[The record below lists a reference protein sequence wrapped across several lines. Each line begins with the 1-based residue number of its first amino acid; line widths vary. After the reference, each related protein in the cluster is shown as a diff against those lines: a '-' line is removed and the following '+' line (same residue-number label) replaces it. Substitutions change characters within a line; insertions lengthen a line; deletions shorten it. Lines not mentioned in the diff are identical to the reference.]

1 MSIQSFFPFE
11 SIRPKQAK
19 VLEEIDQALKS
30 RYKFIF
36 LEAPT
41 GFGKSAV
48 AVTLARF
55 LGSSH
60 ICTSTKDLQT
70 QYNRD
75 FPYLSEVKGRNNFPC
90 IIKEDMGISENCE
103 YGPCLK
109 DDNFDCIYKTRM
121 SDYDVKAEGT
131 IYENIEI
138 NKYALKKYHDKAKE
152 HSQLIRIEWK
162 PCLYYHQK
170 WVSIKSSHTIYNYKY
185 FLSDLF
191 YSSGV
196 NKRKLLILDEA
207 HTLESELS
215 SFKNII
221 FSKESLARFFPR
233 IKFPDNK
240 QTDIE
245 TWIAF
250 CTTLRD
256 QFSRYIERA
265 ANILGDGG
273 SSGSRLVSSNSG
285 GSNSYGGKSI
295 NNNSK
300 SSRYGSNNLKEQ
312 EEEEGDIYVSEKNL
326 IDALNYEKTLTSFL
340 EDLKLHKDN
349 WLVTNITRNEIDN
362 TISRIKLEPLVVS
375 NYFEDIFDKGETS
388 LLMSATI
395 LSKENLC
402 KAVGLKDDDVKFIR
416 VESSDFPIRN
426 RPIYLMNVAWLNAKT
441 MNEALPNIVKVL
453 DNLLTV
459 HKNDKGIIHTT
470 SYSQVQFIKNNL
482 SKGNLSR
489 LIETNPKF
497 DRSEMILKHT
507 QSPKPTVLISP
518 SMFLGVDLKDDL
530 SRFQIIVKVPYPDLT
545 DKKISVLKQRNPK
558 WYEWNTILR
567 LIQAYGRSVRN
578 SEDYANTYI
587 LDSSVSYLLKN
598 GRDMVPKWFSE
609 AIITR

>member
-1 MSIQSFFPFE
+1 MRSFFPLE
-11 SIRPKQAK
+11 TIRPKQAK
-19 VLEEIDQALKS
+19 VLEELDQALKS
-30 RYKFIF
+30 NYKFIF

-55 LGSSH
+55 LGRSH

-75 FPYLSEVKGRNNFPC
+75 FPFLSEVKGRNNFPC

-109 DDNFDCIYKTRM
+109 DDDFDCIYKTRM

-131 IYENIEI
+131 IYEDIDI
-138 NKYALKKYHDKAKE
+138 NKFALKKYHDKAKE

-162 PCLYYHQK
+162 PCFYYHQK
-170 WVSIKSSHTIYNYKY
+170 WISIKSSHTIYNYKY

-191 YSSGV
+191 YSAGA

-221 FSKESLARFFPR
+221 FNKESLARFFPK
-233 IKFPDNK
+233 IKLPDNK
-240 QTDIE
+240 QTDVE
-245 TWIAF
+245 TWINF
-250 CTTLRD
+250 CTTLKE
-256 QFSRYIERA
+256 QFTGYVEKA
-265 ANILGDGG
+265 ANILGAGG
-273 SSGSRLVSSNSG
+273 SGSSSSSSSNRN
-285 GSNSYGGKSI
+285 GSNSMD
-295 NNNSK
+295 
-300 SSRYGSNNLKEQ
+300 Q
-312 EEEEGDIYVSEKNL
+312 DIYVSEKNL
-326 IDALNYEKTLTSFL
+326 IDALNYEKNLSSSL
-340 EDLKLHKDN
+340 EDLRLHKDN
-349 WLVTNITRNEIDN
+349 WLVTNITKNEIDN
-362 TISRIKLEPLVVS
+362 TLSRIKLEPLVVS
-375 NYFEDIFDKGETS
+375 SYFEDIFDKGETS

-402 KAVGLKDDDVKFIR
+402 KAVGLKNDDVKFIR
-416 VESSDFPIRN
+416 IENSDFPIKN
-426 RPIYLMNVAWLNAKT
+426 RPIYLMNVAWLNART
-441 MNEALPNIVKVL
+441 MSESLPNIVKVL
-453 DNLLTV
+453 DNLLSV

-482 SKGNLSR
+482 SKTNLSR

-497 DRSEMILKHT
+497 DRNEMILKHA
-507 QSPKPTVLISP
+507 QSTKPTVLISP

-545 DKKISVLKQRNPK
+545 DKKVSVLKQRNPK

-587 LDSSVSYLLKN
+587 LDSSVSFLLKN

>member
-1 MSIQSFFPFE
+1 MSMRSFFPLDH
-11 SIRPKQAK
+11 IRPNQDK
-19 VLEEIDQALKS
+19 VLDELDQALKS
-30 RYKFIF
+30 DYKFIF

-48 AVTLARF
+48 AVTLSRF

-90 IIKEDMGISENCE
+90 IVKEDMGIRESCE

-109 DDNFDCIYKTRM
+109 DDDFDCIYKTRM
-121 SDYDVKAEGT
+121 SDYDVKSEST
-131 IYENIEI
+131 IYENVDI
-138 NKYALKKYHDKAKE
+138 NNYALKKYYDKAKE
-152 HSQLIRIEWK
+152 HSQLVKIEWK
-162 PCLYYHQK
+162 PCEYYHQK
-170 WVSIKSSHTIYNYKY
+170 WISIKSSHTIYNYKY

-207 HTLESELS
+207 HTLESEVS

-221 FSKESLARFFPR
+221 FSKESLVRFFPK
-233 IKFPDNK
+233 INLPENK
-240 QTDIE
+240 QTDVE
-245 TWIAF
+245 TWIDF
-250 CTTLRD
+250 CTGLKD
-256 QFSRYIERA
+256 QFTSYVEKS
-265 ANILGDGG
+265 ANILG
-273 SSGSRLVSSNSG
+273 SG
-285 GSNSYGGKSI
+285 GN
-295 NNNSK
+295 NNNS
-300 SSRYGSNNLKEQ
+300 SQ
-312 EEEEGDIYVSEKNL
+312 DIHVSEKNL
-326 IDALNYEKTLTSFL
+326 IDAINYEKNLLTFL
-340 EDLKLHKDN
+340 EDLRINKEN
-349 WLVTNITRNEIDN
+349 WLVTNITKNEIDN
-362 TISRIKLEPLVVS
+362 KLSRIKLEPLVVS
-375 NYFEDIFDKGETS
+375 SYFTDIFDKGSVS

-402 KAVGLKDDDVKFIR
+402 KAVGLKNEDVKFIR
-416 VESSDFPIRN
+416 VENSDFPIKN
-426 RPIYLMNVAWLNAKT
+426 RPIYLMNVAWLNART
-441 MNEALPNIVKVL
+441 MSESLPSIVKVL
-453 DNLLTV
+453 DNLLSV
-459 HKNDKGIIHTT
+459 HKKDKGIIHTT

-482 SKGNLSR
+482 SKENLSR

-497 DRSEMILKHT
+497 DRNEMILKHT
-507 QSPKPTVLISP
+507 QSTKPTVLISP

-530 SRFQIIVKVPYPDLT
+530 SRFQVIVKVPYPDLT

-578 SEDYANTYI
+578 ADDYANTYI
-587 LDSSVSYLLKN
+587 LDSSVSFLLKN
-598 GRDMVPKWFSE
+598 GKEMIPKWFSE

>member
-1 MSIQSFFPFE
+1 MRSFFPLE
-11 SIRPKQAK
+11 TIRPKQAK
-19 VLEEIDQALKS
+19 VLEELDQALKS
-30 RYKFIF
+30 NYKFIF

-109 DDNFDCIYKTRM
+109 DDDFDCIYKTRM
-121 SDYDVKAEGT
+121 SDYDVNAEGT
-131 IYENIEI
+131 IYEDIDI
-138 NKYALKKYHDKAKE
+138 NKFALKKYHDKAKE

-162 PCLYYHQK
+162 PCFYYHQK
-170 WVSIKSSHTIYNYKY
+170 WISIKSSHTIYNYKY

-191 YSSGV
+191 YSAGA

-221 FSKESLARFFPR
+221 FNKESLARFFPK
-233 IKFPDNK
+233 IKLPDNK
-240 QTDIE
+240 QTDVE
-245 TWIAF
+245 TWINF
-250 CTTLRD
+250 CTTLKE
-256 QFSRYIERA
+256 QFTGYVEKA
-265 ANILGDGG
+265 ANILGAGG
-273 SSGSRLVSSNSG
+273 SGSSSSSSSNRN
-285 GSNSYGGKSI
+285 GSNSMD
-295 NNNSK
+295 
-300 SSRYGSNNLKEQ
+300 Q
-312 EEEEGDIYVSEKNL
+312 DIYVSEKNL
-326 IDALNYEKTLTSFL
+326 IDALNYEKNLSSSL
-340 EDLKLHKDN
+340 EDLRLHKDN
-349 WLVTNITRNEIDN
+349 WLVTNITKNEIDN
-362 TISRIKLEPLVVS
+362 TLSRIKLEPLVVS
-375 NYFEDIFDKGETS
+375 SYFKDIFDKGETS

-402 KAVGLKDDDVKFIR
+402 KAVGLKNDDVKFIR
-416 VESSDFPIRN
+416 IENSDFPIKN
-426 RPIYLMNVAWLNAKT
+426 RPIYLMNVAWLNART
-441 MNEALPNIVKVL
+441 MSESLPNIVKVL
-453 DNLLTV
+453 DNLLSV

-482 SKGNLSR
+482 SKTNLSR

-497 DRSEMILKHT
+497 DRNEMILKHA
-507 QSPKPTVLISP
+507 QSTKPTVLISP

-545 DKKISVLKQRNPK
+545 DKKVSVLKQRNPK

-587 LDSSVSYLLKN
+587 LDSSVSFLLKN

>member
-1 MSIQSFFPFE
+1 MSMRSFFPLDYV
-11 SIRPKQAK
+11 RPTQDK
-19 VLEEIDQALKS
+19 VLDELDQALKS
-30 RYKFIF
+30 DYKFIF

-90 IIKEDMGISENCE
+90 IIKEDMGIRESCE

-109 DDNFDCIYKTRM
+109 DDDFDCLYKTRM
-121 SDYDVKAEGT
+121 SDYDVKSEGT
-131 IYENIEI
+131 IYENIDI
-138 NKYALKKYHDKAKE
+138 NKYALKKYYDKAKE
-152 HSQLIRIEWK
+152 HSQLVKIEWQ
-162 PCLYYHQK
+162 PCHYYHQK
-170 WVSIKSSHTIYNYKY
+170 WISIKSSHTIYNYKY

-207 HTLESELS
+207 HTLESEVS

-221 FSKESLARFFPR
+221 FSKESLVRFFPK
-233 IKFPDNK
+233 INLPDNK
-240 QTDIE
+240 QTDVE
-245 TWIAF
+245 TWIDF
-250 CTTLRD
+250 CTGLKE
-256 QFSRYIERA
+256 QFTRYVEKS
-265 ANILGDGG
+265 ANILG
-273 SSGSRLVSSNSG
+273 SGDNS
-285 GSNSYGGKSI
+285 
-295 NNNSK
+295 
-300 SSRYGSNNLKEQ
+300 Q
-312 EEEEGDIYVSEKNL
+312 DMHVSEKNL
-326 IDALNYEKTLTSFL
+326 IDAINYEKNLFTFL
-340 EDLKLHKDN
+340 EDLRINKEN
-349 WLVTNITRNEIDN
+349 WLVTNITKNEIDN
-362 TISRIKLEPLVVS
+362 KLSRIKLEPLVVS
-375 NYFEDIFDKGETS
+375 SYFTDIFDKGSIS

-402 KAVGLKDDDVKFIR
+402 KAVGLKNEDVKFIR
-416 VESSDFPIRN
+416 VDNSDFPIKN
-426 RPIYLMNVAWLNAKT
+426 RPIYLMNVAWLNART
-441 MNEALPNIVKVL
+441 MSESLPNIVKVL
-453 DNLLTV
+453 DNLLSV

-482 SKGNLSR
+482 SKENLSR

-497 DRSEMILKHT
+497 DRNEMILKHA
-507 QSPKPTVLISP
+507 QSTKPTVLISP

-530 SRFQIIVKVPYPDLT
+530 SRFQVIVKVPYPDLT
-545 DKKISVLKQRNPK
+545 DKKVSVLKQRNPK

-578 SEDYANTYI
+578 ADDYANTYI
-587 LDSSVSYLLKN
+587 LDSSVSFLLKN
-598 GRDMVPKWFSE
+598 GKEMIPKWFSE

>member
-1 MSIQSFFPFE
+1 MSMRSFFPLDYV
-11 SIRPKQAK
+11 RPNQDN
-19 VLEEIDQALKS
+19 VLDELDQALKS
-30 RYKFIF
+30 DYKFIF

-90 IIKEDMGISENCE
+90 IVKEDMGIRESCE

-109 DDNFDCIYKTRM
+109 DDDFDCLYKTRM
-121 SDYDVKAEGT
+121 SDYDVKSEGT
-131 IYENIEI
+131 IYENVDI
-138 NKYALKKYHDKAKE
+138 NKYALKKYYDKAKE
-152 HSQLIRIEWK
+152 HSQLVKIEWQ
-162 PCLYYHQK
+162 PCHYYHQK
-170 WVSIKSSHTIYNYKY
+170 WISIKSSHTIYNYKY

-207 HTLESELS
+207 HTLESEVS

-221 FSKESLARFFPR
+221 FSKESLIRFFPK
-233 IKFPDNK
+233 INLPDNK
-240 QTDIE
+240 QTDVE
-245 TWIAF
+245 TWIDF
-250 CTTLRD
+250 CAGLKE
-256 QFSRYIERA
+256 QFTSYVEKS
-265 ANILGDGG
+265 ANILG
-273 SSGSRLVSSNSG
+273 SG
-285 GSNSYGGKSI
+285 GNS
-295 NNNSK
+295 
-300 SSRYGSNNLKEQ
+300 E
-312 EEEEGDIYVSEKNL
+312 DIHVSEKNL
-326 IDALNYEKTLTSFL
+326 IDAINYEKNLFTFL
-340 EDLKLHKDN
+340 EDLRINKEN
-349 WLVTNITRNEIDN
+349 WLVTNITKNEIDN
-362 TISRIKLEPLVVS
+362 KPSRIKLEPLVVS
-375 NYFEDIFDKGETS
+375 SYFTDIFDKGSIS

-402 KAVGLKDDDVKFIR
+402 KAVGLKNEDVKFIR
-416 VESSDFPIRN
+416 VENSDFPIKN
-426 RPIYLMNVAWLNAKT
+426 RPIYLMNVAWLNART
-441 MNEALPNIVKVL
+441 MSESLPNIVKVL
-453 DNLLTV
+453 DNLLSV

-482 SKGNLSR
+482 SKENLSR

-497 DRSEMILKHT
+497 DRNEMILKHT
-507 QSPKPTVLISP
+507 QSTKPTVLISP

-530 SRFQIIVKVPYPDLT
+530 SRFQVIVKVPYPDLT
-545 DKKISVLKQRNPK
+545 DKKVSVLKQRNPK

-578 SEDYANTYI
+578 ADDYANTYI
-587 LDSSVSYLLKN
+587 LDSSVSFLLKN
-598 GRDMVPKWFSE
+598 GKEMIPKWFSE

>member
-1 MSIQSFFPFE
+1 MSMRSFFPLDHV
-11 SIRPKQAK
+11 RPNQDK
-19 VLEEIDQALKS
+19 VLDELDQALKS
-30 RYKFIF
+30 DYKFIF

-75 FPYLSEVKGRNNFPC
+75 FSYLSEVKGRNNFPC
-90 IIKEDMGISENCE
+90 IVKEDMGIRESCE

-109 DDNFDCIYKTRM
+109 EDDFDCLYKTRM
-121 SDYDVKAEGT
+121 SDYDVKSEGT
-131 IYENIEI
+131 IYENVDI

-152 HSQLIRIEWK
+152 HSQLVKIEWQ
-162 PCLYYHQK
+162 PCHYYHQK
-170 WVSIKSSHTIYNYKY
+170 WISIKSSHTIYNYKY

-207 HTLESELS
+207 HTLESEVS

-221 FSKESLARFFPR
+221 FSKESLIRFFPK
-233 IKFPDNK
+233 INLPDNK
-240 QTDIE
+240 QTDVE
-245 TWIAF
+245 TWIDF
-250 CTTLRD
+250 CTGLKE
-256 QFSRYIERA
+256 QFTSYVEKS
-265 ANILGDGG
+265 ANILG
-273 SSGSRLVSSNSG
+273 SG
-285 GSNSYGGKSI
+285 GNS
-295 NNNSK
+295 
-300 SSRYGSNNLKEQ
+300 Q
-312 EEEEGDIYVSEKNL
+312 DIHVSEKNL
-326 IDALNYEKTLTSFL
+326 IDAINYEKNLFTFL
-340 EDLKLHKDN
+340 EDLRINKEN
-349 WLVTNITRNEIDN
+349 WLVTNITKNEIDN
-362 TISRIKLEPLVVS
+362 KLSRIKLEPLVVS
-375 NYFEDIFDKGETS
+375 SYFTDIFDKGSIS

-402 KAVGLKDDDVKFIR
+402 KAVGLKNEDVKFIR
-416 VESSDFPIRN
+416 VENSDFPIKN
-426 RPIYLMNVAWLNAKT
+426 RPIYLMNVAWLNART
-441 MNEALPNIVKVL
+441 MSESLPNIVKVI
-453 DNLLTV
+453 DNLLSV

-482 SKGNLSR
+482 SKENLSR

-497 DRSEMILKHT
+497 DRNEMILKHT
-507 QSPKPTVLISP
+507 QSVKPTVLISP

-545 DKKISVLKQRNPK
+545 DKKVSVLKQRNPK

-578 SEDYANTYI
+578 ADDYANTYI
-587 LDSSVSYLLKN
+587 LDSSVSFVLKN
-598 GRDMVPKWFSE
+598 GKEMIPKWFSE

>member
-1 MSIQSFFPFE
+1 MSMRSFFPLDYV
-11 SIRPKQAK
+11 RPTQDK
-19 VLEEIDQALKS
+19 VLDELDQALKS
-30 RYKFIF
+30 DYKFIF

-90 IIKEDMGISENCE
+90 IIKEDMGIRESCE

-109 DDNFDCIYKTRM
+109 DDDFDCIYKTRM
-121 SDYDVKAEGT
+121 SDYDVKSEGT
-131 IYENIEI
+131 IYENIDI
-138 NKYALKKYHDKAKE
+138 NKYALKKYYDKAKE
-152 HSQLIRIEWK
+152 HSQLVKIEWQ
-162 PCLYYHQK
+162 PCHYYHQK
-170 WVSIKSSHTIYNYKY
+170 WISIKSSHTIYNYKY

-207 HTLESELS
+207 HTLESEVS

-221 FSKESLARFFPR
+221 FSKESLVRFFPK
-233 IKFPDNK
+233 INLPDNK
-240 QTDIE
+240 QTDVE
-245 TWIAF
+245 TWIDF
-250 CTTLRD
+250 CTGLKE
-256 QFSRYIERA
+256 QFTRYVEKS
-265 ANILGDGG
+265 ANILG
-273 SSGSRLVSSNSG
+273 SGDNS
-285 GSNSYGGKSI
+285 
-295 NNNSK
+295 
-300 SSRYGSNNLKEQ
+300 Q
-312 EEEEGDIYVSEKNL
+312 DMHVSEKNL
-326 IDALNYEKTLTSFL
+326 IDAINYEKNLFTFL
-340 EDLKLHKDN
+340 EDLRINKEN
-349 WLVTNITRNEIDN
+349 WLVTNITKNEIDN
-362 TISRIKLEPLVVS
+362 KLSRIKLEPLVVS
-375 NYFEDIFDKGETS
+375 SYFTDIFDKGSVS

-402 KAVGLKDDDVKFIR
+402 NAVGLKNEDVKFIR
-416 VESSDFPIRN
+416 VDNSDFPIKN
-426 RPIYLMNVAWLNAKT
+426 RPIYLMNVAWLNART
-441 MNEALPNIVKVL
+441 MSESLPNIVKVL
-453 DNLLTV
+453 DNLLSV

-482 SKGNLSR
+482 SKENLSR

-497 DRSEMILKHT
+497 DRNEMILKHA
-507 QSPKPTVLISP
+507 QSTKPTVLISP

-530 SRFQIIVKVPYPDLT
+530 SRFQVIVKVPYPDLT
-545 DKKISVLKQRNPK
+545 DKKVSVLKQRNPK

-578 SEDYANTYI
+578 ADDYANTYI
-587 LDSSVSYLLKN
+587 LDSSVSFLLKN
-598 GRDMVPKWFSE
+598 GKEMIPKWFSE

>member
-1 MSIQSFFPFE
+1 MSMRSFFPLDYV
-11 SIRPKQAK
+11 RHNQDK
-19 VLEEIDQALKS
+19 VLDELDQALKS
-30 RYKFIF
+30 DYKFIF

-90 IIKEDMGISENCE
+90 IVKEDMGIRENCE

-109 DDNFDCIYKTRM
+109 DDDFDCIYKTRM
-121 SDYDVKAEGT
+121 SDYDVKSEGT
-131 IYENIEI
+131 IYENVDI
-138 NKYALKKYHDKAKE
+138 NNYALKKYYDKAKE
-152 HSQLIRIEWK
+152 HSQLVKIEWK
-162 PCLYYHQK
+162 PCHYYHQK
-170 WVSIKSSHTIYNYKY
+170 WISIKSSHTIYNYKY

-207 HTLESELS
+207 HTLESEVS

-221 FSKESLARFFPR
+221 FSKESLIRFFPK
-233 IKFPDNK
+233 INLPDNK
-240 QTDIE
+240 QTDVE
-245 TWIAF
+245 TWIDF
-250 CTTLRD
+250 CRGLKE
-256 QFSRYIERA
+256 QFTSYVEKS
-265 ANILGDGG
+265 ANILGSGG
-273 SSGSRLVSSNSG
+273 DTSSSN
-285 GSNSYGGKSI
+285 
-295 NNNSK
+295 
-300 SSRYGSNNLKEQ
+300 Q
-312 EEEEGDIYVSEKNL
+312 EIHVSEKNL
-326 IDALNYEKTLTSFL
+326 IDAINYEKNLLTFL
-340 EDLKLHKDN
+340 EDLRINKDN
-349 WLVTNITRNEIDN
+349 WLVTHITKNEIDN
-362 TISRIKLEPLVVS
+362 KLSKIKLEPLVVS
-375 NYFEDIFDKGETS
+375 SYFTDIFDKGSIS

-402 KAVGLKDDDVKFIR
+402 KAVGLKNEDVKFIR
-416 VESSDFPIRN
+416 VENSDFPIKN
-426 RPIYLMNVAWLNAKT
+426 RPIYLMNVAWLNART
-441 MNEALPNIVKVL
+441 MSESLPNIVKVL
-453 DNLLTV
+453 DNLLSV

-482 SKGNLSR
+482 SKENLSR

-497 DRSEMILKHT
+497 DRNEMILKHT
-507 QSPKPTVLISP
+507 QSTKPTVLISP

-530 SRFQIIVKVPYPDLT
+530 SRFQVIVKVPYPDLT

-578 SEDYANTYI
+578 ADDYANTYI
-587 LDSSVSYLLKN
+587 LDSSVSFLLKN
-598 GRDMVPKWFSE
+598 GKEMIPKWFSE

>member
-1 MSIQSFFPFE
+1 MSIRSFFPLDYV
-11 SIRPKQAK
+11 RPNQDK
-19 VLEEIDQALKS
+19 VLDELDQALKS
-30 RYKFIF
+30 DYKFIF

-90 IIKEDMGISENCE
+90 IVKEDMGIRESCE

-109 DDNFDCIYKTRM
+109 DDDFDCLYKTRM
-121 SDYDVKAEGT
+121 SDYDVKSEGT
-131 IYENIEI
+131 IYENVDI
-138 NKYALKKYHDKAKE
+138 NKYALKKYYDKAKE
-152 HSQLIRIEWK
+152 HSQLVKIEWQ
-162 PCLYYHQK
+162 PCHYYHQK
-170 WVSIKSSHTIYNYKY
+170 WISIKSSHTIYNYKY

-207 HTLESELS
+207 HTLESEVS

-221 FSKESLARFFPR
+221 FSKESLIRFFPK
-233 IKFPDNK
+233 INLPDNK
-240 QTDIE
+240 QADVE
-245 TWIAF
+245 TWIDF
-250 CTTLRD
+250 CAGLKE
-256 QFSRYIERA
+256 QFTSYVEKS
-265 ANILGDGG
+265 ANILG
-273 SSGSRLVSSNSG
+273 SG
-285 GSNSYGGKSI
+285 GNS
-295 NNNSK
+295 
-300 SSRYGSNNLKEQ
+300 E
-312 EEEEGDIYVSEKNL
+312 DIHVSEKNL
-326 IDALNYEKTLTSFL
+326 IDAINYEKNLFTFL
-340 EDLKLHKDN
+340 EDLRINKEN
-349 WLVTNITRNEIDN
+349 WLVTNITKNDIDN
-362 TISRIKLEPLVVS
+362 KPSRIKLEPLVVS
-375 NYFEDIFDKGETS
+375 SYFTDIFDKGSIS

-402 KAVGLKDDDVKFIR
+402 KAVGLKNEDVKFIR
-416 VESSDFPIRN
+416 VEKSDFPIKN
-426 RPIYLMNVAWLNAKT
+426 RPIYLMNVAWLNART
-441 MNEALPNIVKVL
+441 MSESLPNIVKVL
-453 DNLLTV
+453 DNLLSV

-482 SKGNLSR
+482 SKENLSR

-497 DRSEMILKHT
+497 DRNEMILKHT
-507 QSPKPTVLISP
+507 QSTKPTVLISP

-530 SRFQIIVKVPYPDLT
+530 SRFQVIVKVPYPDLT

-578 SEDYANTYI
+578 ADDYANTYI
-587 LDSSVSYLLKN
+587 LDSSVSFLLKN
-598 GRDMVPKWFSE
+598 GKEMIPKWFSE

>member
-1 MSIQSFFPFE
+1 MSMRSFFPLDY
-11 SIRPKQAK
+11 IRPNQDK
-19 VLEEIDQALKS
+19 VLDELDQALKS
-30 RYKFIF
+30 DYKFIF

-55 LGSSH
+55 FGSSH

-90 IIKEDMGISENCE
+90 IVKEDMGIIENCE

-109 DDNFDCIYKTRM
+109 DDDFDCIYKTRM
-121 SDYDVKAEGT
+121 SDYDVKSEGT
-131 IYENIEI
+131 IYENVEI
-138 NKYALKKYHDKAKE
+138 NNYALKKYYDKAKE
-152 HSQLIRIEWK
+152 HSQLVKIEWK
-162 PCLYYHQK
+162 PCHYYHQK
-170 WVSIKSSHTIYNYKY
+170 WISIKSSHTIYNYKY

-207 HTLESELS
+207 HTLESEVS

-221 FSKESLARFFPR
+221 FSKESLVRFFPK
-233 IKFPDNK
+233 INLPDNK
-240 QTDIE
+240 QTDVE
-245 TWIAF
+245 TWIDF
-250 CTTLRD
+250 CTGLKD
-256 QFSRYIERA
+256 QFTSYVEKS
-265 ANILGDGG
+265 ANILG
-273 SSGSRLVSSNSG
+273 SG
-285 GSNSYGGKSI
+285 G
-295 NNNSK
+295 NNNN
-300 SSRYGSNNLKEQ
+300 GQ
-312 EEEEGDIYVSEKNL
+312 DIHVSEKNL
-326 IDALNYEKTLTSFL
+326 IDAINYEKNLLTFL
-340 EDLKLHKDN
+340 EDLRINKEN
-349 WLVTNITRNEIDN
+349 WLVTNITKNEIDN
-362 TISRIKLEPLVVS
+362 KLSRIKLEPLVVS
-375 NYFEDIFDKGETS
+375 SYFTDIFDKGSVS

-402 KAVGLKDDDVKFIR
+402 KAVGLKNEDVKFIR
-416 VESSDFPIRN
+416 VENSDFPIKN
-426 RPIYLMNVAWLNAKT
+426 RPIYLMNVAWLNART
-441 MNEALPNIVKVL
+441 MSESLPNIVKVL
-453 DNLLTV
+453 DNLLSV

-482 SKGNLSR
+482 SKENLSR

-497 DRSEMILKHT
+497 DRNEMILKHT
-507 QSPKPTVLISP
+507 QSTKPTVLISP

-530 SRFQIIVKVPYPDLT
+530 SRFQVIVKVPYPDLT

-578 SEDYANTYI
+578 ADDYANTYI
-587 LDSSVSYLLKN
+587 LDSSVSFLLKN
-598 GRDMVPKWFSE
+598 GKEMIPKWFSE
-609 AIITR
+609 VIITR

>member
-1 MSIQSFFPFE
+1 MSMRSFFPLDYV
-11 SIRPKQAK
+11 RPNQDK
-19 VLEEIDQALKS
+19 VLDELDQALKS
-30 RYKFIF
+30 DYKFIF

-90 IIKEDMGISENCE
+90 IVKEDMGIRESCE

-109 DDNFDCIYKTRM
+109 DDDFDCLYKTRM
-121 SDYDVKAEGT
+121 SDYDVKSEGT
-131 IYENIEI
+131 IYENVDI
-138 NKYALKKYHDKAKE
+138 NKYALKKYYDKAKE
-152 HSQLIRIEWK
+152 HSQLVKIEWQ
-162 PCLYYHQK
+162 PCHYYHQK
-170 WVSIKSSHTIYNYKY
+170 WISIKSSHTIYNYKY

-207 HTLESELS
+207 HTLESEVS

-221 FSKESLARFFPR
+221 FSKESLIRFFPK
-233 IKFPDNK
+233 INLPDNK
-240 QTDIE
+240 QTDVE
-245 TWIAF
+245 TWIDF
-250 CTTLRD
+250 CTGLKE
-256 QFSRYIERA
+256 QFTSYVEKS
-265 ANILGDGG
+265 ANILG
-273 SSGSRLVSSNSG
+273 SG
-285 GSNSYGGKSI
+285 GNS
-295 NNNSK
+295 
-300 SSRYGSNNLKEQ
+300 Q
-312 EEEEGDIYVSEKNL
+312 DIHVSEKNL
-326 IDALNYEKTLTSFL
+326 IDAINYEKNLFTFL
-340 EDLKLHKDN
+340 EDLRINKEN
-349 WLVTNITRNEIDN
+349 WLVTNITKNEIDN
-362 TISRIKLEPLVVS
+362 KLSRIKLEPLVVS
-375 NYFEDIFDKGETS
+375 SYFTDIFDKGSIS

-402 KAVGLKDDDVKFIR
+402 KAVGLKNEDVKFIR
-416 VESSDFPIRN
+416 VENSDFPIKN
-426 RPIYLMNVAWLNAKT
+426 RPIYLMNVAWLNART
-441 MNEALPNIVKVL
+441 MSESLPNIVKVL
-453 DNLLTV
+453 DNLLSV

-482 SKGNLSR
+482 SKENLSR

-497 DRSEMILKHT
+497 DRNEMILKHT
-507 QSPKPTVLISP
+507 QSTKPTVLISP
-518 SMFLGVDLKDDL
+518 SMFLGVDLKDNL
-530 SRFQIIVKVPYPDLT
+530 SRFQVIVKVPYPDLT

-578 SEDYANTYI
+578 ADDYANTYI
-587 LDSSVSYLLKN
+587 LDSSVSFLLKN
-598 GRDMVPKWFSE
+598 GKEMIPKWFSE

>member
-1 MSIQSFFPFE
+1 MSIRSFFPLDYV
-11 SIRPKQAK
+11 RPNQDK
-19 VLEEIDQALKS
+19 VLDELDQALKS
-30 RYKFIF
+30 DYKFIF

-90 IIKEDMGISENCE
+90 IVKEDMGIRESCE

-109 DDNFDCIYKTRM
+109 DDDFDCLYKTRM
-121 SDYDVKAEGT
+121 SDYDVKSEGT
-131 IYENIEI
+131 IYENVDI
-138 NKYALKKYHDKAKE
+138 NKYALKKYYDKAKE
-152 HSQLIRIEWK
+152 HSQLVKIEWQ
-162 PCLYYHQK
+162 PCYYYHQK
-170 WVSIKSSHTIYNYKY
+170 WISIKSSHTIYNYKY

-207 HTLESELS
+207 HTLESEVS

-221 FSKESLARFFPR
+221 FSKESLIRFFPK
-233 IKFPDNK
+233 INLPDNK
-240 QTDIE
+240 QTDVE
-245 TWIAF
+245 TWIDF
-250 CTTLRD
+250 CAGLKE
-256 QFSRYIERA
+256 QFTSYVEKS
-265 ANILGDGG
+265 ANILG
-273 SSGSRLVSSNSG
+273 SG
-285 GSNSYGGKSI
+285 GNS
-295 NNNSK
+295 
-300 SSRYGSNNLKEQ
+300 E
-312 EEEEGDIYVSEKNL
+312 DIHVSEKNL
-326 IDALNYEKTLTSFL
+326 IDAINYEKNLFTFL
-340 EDLKLHKDN
+340 EDLRINKEN
-349 WLVTNITRNEIDN
+349 WLVTNITKNDIDN
-362 TISRIKLEPLVVS
+362 KPSRIKLEPLVVS
-375 NYFEDIFDKGETS
+375 SYFTDIFEKGSIS

-402 KAVGLKDDDVKFIR
+402 KAVGLKNEDVKFIR
-416 VESSDFPIRN
+416 VENSDFPIKN
-426 RPIYLMNVAWLNAKT
+426 RPIYLMNVAWLNART
-441 MNEALPNIVKVL
+441 MSESLPNIVKVL
-453 DNLLTV
+453 DNLLSV

-482 SKGNLSR
+482 SKENLSR

-497 DRSEMILKHT
+497 DRNEMILKHT
-507 QSPKPTVLISP
+507 QSTKPTVLISP

-530 SRFQIIVKVPYPDLT
+530 SRFQVIVKVPYPDLT

-578 SEDYANTYI
+578 ADDYANTYI
-587 LDSSVSYLLKN
+587 LDSSVSFLLKN
-598 GRDMVPKWFSE
+598 GKEMIPKWFSE

>member
-1 MSIQSFFPFE
+1 MSMRSFFPLDR
-11 SIRPKQAK
+11 IRPNQDK
-19 VLEEIDQALKS
+19 VLDELDQALKS
-30 RYKFIF
+30 DYKFIF

-48 AVTLARF
+48 AVALARS

-90 IIKEDMGISENCE
+90 IVKEDMGIRESCE

-109 DDNFDCIYKTRM
+109 DDDFDCIYKTRM
-121 SDYDVKAEGT
+121 SDYDVKSEGT
-131 IYENIEI
+131 IYENLEI
-138 NKYALKKYHDKAKE
+138 NKYALKKYYDKAKE
-152 HSQLIRIEWK
+152 HSQLVRIEWR
-162 PCLYYHQK
+162 PCEYYHQK
-170 WVSIKSSHTIYNYKY
+170 WISIKSSHTIYNYKY

-207 HTLESELS
+207 HTLESEVS

-221 FSKESLARFFPR
+221 FSKESLIRFFPK
-233 IKFPDNK
+233 IDLPDSK
-240 QTDIE
+240 QTDVE
-245 TWIAF
+245 TWIDF
-250 CTTLRD
+250 CTRLKE
-256 QFSRYIERA
+256 QFTRYVEKA
-265 ANILGDGG
+265 ANILGSAGTSTGQD
-273 SSGSRLVSSNSG
+273 
-285 GSNSYGGKSI
+285 
-295 NNNSK
+295 
-300 SSRYGSNNLKEQ
+300 
-312 EEEEGDIYVSEKNL
+312 DIHVSEKNL
-326 IDALNYEKTLTSFL
+326 IDAINYEKNLLTFL
-340 EDLKLHKDN
+340 EDLRINKEN
-349 WLVTNITRNEIDN
+349 WLVTNITKNEIDN
-362 TISRIKLEPLVVS
+362 KLARIKLEPLVVS
-375 NYFEDIFDKGETS
+375 SYFTDIFDKGSVS

-402 KAVGLKDDDVKFIR
+402 KAVGLKNEDVKFIR
-416 VESSDFPIRN
+416 VENSDFPIKN
-426 RPIYLMNVAWLNAKT
+426 RPIYLMNVAWLNART
-441 MNEALPNIVKVL
+441 MSESLPNIVKVL
-453 DNLLTV
+453 DNLLSV

-482 SKGNLSR
+482 SKANLSR

-497 DRSEMILKHT
+497 DRNEMILKHT
-507 QSPKPTVLISP
+507 QSEKPTVLISP

-578 SEDYANTYI
+578 ADDYANTYI
-587 LDSSVSYLLKN
+587 LDSSVSFLLKN
-598 GRDMVPKWFSE
+598 GKEMIPKWFSE

>member
-1 MSIQSFFPFE
+1 MSMRSFFPLDYV
-11 SIRPKQAK
+11 RPTQDK
-19 VLEEIDQALKS
+19 VLDELDQALKS
-30 RYKFIF
+30 DYKFIF

-90 IIKEDMGISENCE
+90 IIKEDMGIRESCE

-109 DDNFDCIYKTRM
+109 DDDFDCLYKTRM
-121 SDYDVKAEGT
+121 SDYDVKSEGT
-131 IYENIEI
+131 IYENIDI
-138 NKYALKKYHDKAKE
+138 NKYALKKYYDKAKE
-152 HSQLIRIEWK
+152 HSQLVKIEWQ
-162 PCLYYHQK
+162 PCHYYHQK
-170 WVSIKSSHTIYNYKY
+170 WISIKSSHTIYNYKY

-207 HTLESELS
+207 HTLESEVS

-221 FSKESLARFFPR
+221 FSKESLVRFFPK
-233 IKFPDNK
+233 INLPDNK
-240 QTDIE
+240 QTDVE
-245 TWIAF
+245 TWIDF
-250 CTTLRD
+250 CTGLKE
-256 QFSRYIERA
+256 QFTRYVEKS
-265 ANILGDGG
+265 ANILG
-273 SSGSRLVSSNSG
+273 SGDNS
-285 GSNSYGGKSI
+285 
-295 NNNSK
+295 
-300 SSRYGSNNLKEQ
+300 Q
-312 EEEEGDIYVSEKNL
+312 DMHVSEKNL
-326 IDALNYEKTLTSFL
+326 IDAINYEKNLFTFL
-340 EDLKLHKDN
+340 EDLRINKEN
-349 WLVTNITRNEIDN
+349 WLVTNITKNEIDN
-362 TISRIKLEPLVVS
+362 KLSRIKLEPLVVS
-375 NYFEDIFDKGETS
+375 SYFTDIFDKGSVS

-402 KAVGLKDDDVKFIR
+402 KAVGLKNEDVKFIR
-416 VESSDFPIRN
+416 VDNSDFPIKN
-426 RPIYLMNVAWLNAKT
+426 RPIYLMNVAWLNART
-441 MNEALPNIVKVL
+441 MSESLPNIVKVL
-453 DNLLTV
+453 DNLLSV

-482 SKGNLSR
+482 SKENLSR

-497 DRSEMILKHT
+497 DRNEMILKHA
-507 QSPKPTVLISP
+507 QSTKPTVLISP

-530 SRFQIIVKVPYPDLT
+530 SRFQVIVKVPYPDLT
-545 DKKISVLKQRNPK
+545 DKKVSVLKQRNPK

-578 SEDYANTYI
+578 ADDYANTYI
-587 LDSSVSYLLKN
+587 LDSSVSFLLKN
-598 GRDMVPKWFSE
+598 GKEMIPKWFSE

>member
-1 MSIQSFFPFE
+1 MSIRSFFPLDYV
-11 SIRPKQAK
+11 RPNQDK
-19 VLEEIDQALKS
+19 VLDELDQALKS
-30 RYKFIF
+30 DYKFIF

-90 IIKEDMGISENCE
+90 IVKEDMGIRESCE

-109 DDNFDCIYKTRM
+109 DDDFDCLYKTRM
-121 SDYDVKAEGT
+121 SDYDVKSEGT
-131 IYENIEI
+131 IYENVDI
-138 NKYALKKYHDKAKE
+138 NKYALKKYYDKAKE
-152 HSQLIRIEWK
+152 HSQLVKIEWQ
-162 PCLYYHQK
+162 PCHYYHQK
-170 WVSIKSSHTIYNYKY
+170 WISIKSSHTIYNYKY

-207 HTLESELS
+207 HTLESEVS

-221 FSKESLARFFPR
+221 FSKESLIRFFPK
-233 IKFPDNK
+233 INLPDNK
-240 QTDIE
+240 QTDVE
-245 TWIAF
+245 TWIDF
-250 CTTLRD
+250 CAGLKE
-256 QFSRYIERA
+256 QFTSYVEKS
-265 ANILGDGG
+265 ANILG
-273 SSGSRLVSSNSG
+273 SG
-285 GSNSYGGKSI
+285 GNS
-295 NNNSK
+295 
-300 SSRYGSNNLKEQ
+300 E
-312 EEEEGDIYVSEKNL
+312 DIHVSEKNL
-326 IDALNYEKTLTSFL
+326 IDAINYEKNLFTFL
-340 EDLKLHKDN
+340 EDLRINKEN
-349 WLVTNITRNEIDN
+349 WLVTNITKNDIDN
-362 TISRIKLEPLVVS
+362 KPSRIKLEPLVVS
-375 NYFEDIFDKGETS
+375 SYFTDIFEKGSIS

-402 KAVGLKDDDVKFIR
+402 KAVGLKNEDVKFIR
-416 VESSDFPIRN
+416 VENSDFPIKN
-426 RPIYLMNVAWLNAKT
+426 RPIYLMNVAWLNART
-441 MNEALPNIVKVL
+441 MSESLPNIVKVL
-453 DNLLTV
+453 DNLLSV

-482 SKGNLSR
+482 SKENLSR

-497 DRSEMILKHT
+497 DRNEMILKHT
-507 QSPKPTVLISP
+507 QSTKPTVLISP

-545 DKKISVLKQRNPK
+545 DKKVSVLKQRNPK

-578 SEDYANTYI
+578 ADDYANTYI
-587 LDSSVSYLLKN
+587 LDSSVSFLLKN
-598 GRDMVPKWFSE
+598 GKEMIPKWFSE

>member
-1 MSIQSFFPFE
+1 MSMRSFFPLE
-11 SIRPKQAK
+11 TIRPKQAQ
-19 VLEEIDQALKS
+19 VLEELDQALKS
-30 RYKFIF
+30 NYKFIF

-109 DDNFDCIYKTRM
+109 DDDFDCIYKTRM

-131 IYENIEI
+131 IYEDIDI
-138 NKYALKKYHDKAKE
+138 NKFALKKYHDKAKE

-170 WVSIKSSHTIYNYKY
+170 WISIKSSHTIYNYKY

-191 YSSGV
+191 YSSGA

-207 HTLESELS
+207 HTLESEIS

-221 FSKESLARFFPR
+221 FSKESLARFFPK
-233 IKFPDNK
+233 IKLPDNK
-240 QTDIE
+240 QTDVE
-245 TWIAF
+245 TWINF
-250 CTTLRD
+250 CTTLRE
-256 QFSRYIERA
+256 QFTGYVQKA
-265 ANILGDGG
+265 ANILGAGG
-273 SSGSRLVSSNSG
+273 GGRGGIISSNRNN
-285 GSNSYGGKSI
+285 SNSMD
-295 NNNSK
+295 
-300 SSRYGSNNLKEQ
+300 Q
-312 EEEEGDIYVSEKNL
+312 DIYVSEKNL
-326 IDALNYEKTLTSFL
+326 IDALNYEKSLSSFL
-340 EDLKLHKDN
+340 EDLRLHKDN
-349 WLVTNITRNEIDN
+349 WLVTNITKNEIDN
-362 TISRIKLEPLVVS
+362 TLSRIKLEPLVVS
-375 NYFEDIFDKGETS
+375 SYFEDIFDKGETS

-402 KAVGLKDDDVKFIR
+402 KAVGLKSDDVKFIR
-416 VESSDFPIRN
+416 VENSDFPIKN
-426 RPIYLMNVAWLNAKT
+426 RPIYLMNVAWLNART
-441 MNEALPNIVKVL
+441 MSESLPNIVKVL
-453 DNLLTV
+453 DNLLSV

-470 SYSQVQFIKNNL
+470 SYSQVQYIKNNL
-482 SKGNLSR
+482 SKANLAR

-497 DRSEMILKHT
+497 DRNEMILKHA
-507 QSPKPTVLISP
+507 QSTKPTVLISP

-530 SRFQIIVKVPYPDLT
+530 SRFQVIVKVPYPDLT
-545 DKKISVLKQRNPK
+545 DKKVSVLKQRNPK

-587 LDSSVSYLLKN
+587 LDSSVSFLLKN

>member
-1 MSIQSFFPFE
+1 MRSFFPLDYV
-11 SIRPKQAK
+11 RPNQDK
-19 VLEEIDQALKS
+19 VLDELDQALKS
-30 RYKFIF
+30 DYKFIF

-90 IIKEDMGISENCE
+90 IVKEDMGIRESCE

-109 DDNFDCIYKTRM
+109 DDDFDCLYKTRM
-121 SDYDVKAEGT
+121 SDYDVKSEGT
-131 IYENIEI
+131 IYENVDI
-138 NKYALKKYHDKAKE
+138 NKYALKKYYDKAKE
-152 HSQLIRIEWK
+152 HSQLVKIEWQ
-162 PCLYYHQK
+162 PCHYYHQK
-170 WVSIKSSHTIYNYKY
+170 WISIKSSHTIYNYKY

-207 HTLESELS
+207 HTLESEVS

-221 FSKESLARFFPR
+221 FSKESLIRFFPK
-233 IKFPDNK
+233 INLPDNK
-240 QTDIE
+240 QTDVE
-245 TWIAF
+245 TWIDF
-250 CTTLRD
+250 CAGLKE
-256 QFSRYIERA
+256 QFTSYVEKS
-265 ANILGDGG
+265 ANILG
-273 SSGSRLVSSNSG
+273 SG
-285 GSNSYGGKSI
+285 GNS
-295 NNNSK
+295 
-300 SSRYGSNNLKEQ
+300 Q
-312 EEEEGDIYVSEKNL
+312 DIHVSEKNL
-326 IDALNYEKTLTSFL
+326 IDAINYEKNLFTFL
-340 EDLKLHKDN
+340 EDLRINKEN
-349 WLVTNITRNEIDN
+349 WLVTNITKNEIDN
-362 TISRIKLEPLVVS
+362 KLSRIKLEPLVVS
-375 NYFEDIFDKGETS
+375 SYFTDIFDKGSIS

-402 KAVGLKDDDVKFIR
+402 KAVGLKNDDVKFIR
-416 VESSDFPIRN
+416 VENSDFPIKN
-426 RPIYLMNVAWLNAKT
+426 RPIYLMNVAWLNART
-441 MNEALPNIVKVL
+441 MSESLPNIVKVI
-453 DNLLTV
+453 DNLLSV

-482 SKGNLSR
+482 SKENLSR

-497 DRSEMILKHT
+497 DRNEMILKHT
-507 QSPKPTVLISP
+507 QSTKPTVLISP

-530 SRFQIIVKVPYPDLT
+530 SRFQVIVKVPYPDLT

-578 SEDYANTYI
+578 ADDYANTYI
-587 LDSSVSYLLKN
+587 LDSSVSFLLKN
-598 GRDMVPKWFSE
+598 GKEMIPKWFSE

>member
-1 MSIQSFFPFE
+1 MSMRSFFPLDH
-11 SIRPKQAK
+11 IRPNQDK
-19 VLEEIDQALKS
+19 VLDELDQALKS
-30 RYKFIF
+30 EYKFIF

-48 AVTLARF
+48 AVTLSRF

-90 IIKEDMGISENCE
+90 IVKEDMGIRESCE

-109 DDNFDCIYKTRM
+109 DDDFDCIYKTRM
-121 SDYDVKAEGT
+121 SDYDVKSEST
-131 IYENIEI
+131 IYENVDI
-138 NKYALKKYHDKAKE
+138 NNYALKKYYDRAKE
-152 HSQLIRIEWK
+152 HSQLVKIEWK
-162 PCLYYHQK
+162 PCQYYHQK
-170 WVSIKSSHTIYNYKY
+170 WISIKSSHTIYNYKY

-207 HTLESELS
+207 HTLESEVS

-221 FSKESLARFFPR
+221 FSKESLVRFFPK
-233 IKFPDNK
+233 INLPENK
-240 QTDIE
+240 QTDVE
-245 TWIAF
+245 TWIDF
-250 CTTLRD
+250 CTGLKD
-256 QFSRYIERA
+256 QFTSYVEKS
-265 ANILGDGG
+265 ANILG
-273 SSGSRLVSSNSG
+273 SG
-285 GSNSYGGKSI
+285 GN
-295 NNNSK
+295 NNNS
-300 SSRYGSNNLKEQ
+300 SQ
-312 EEEEGDIYVSEKNL
+312 DIHVSEKNL
-326 IDALNYEKTLTSFL
+326 IDAINYEKNLLTFL
-340 EDLKLHKDN
+340 QDLRINKEN
-349 WLVTNITRNEIDN
+349 WLVTNITKNEIDN
-362 TISRIKLEPLVVS
+362 KLSRIKLEPLVVS
-375 NYFEDIFDKGETS
+375 SYFTDIFDKGSVS

-402 KAVGLKDDDVKFIR
+402 KAVGLKNEDVKFIR
-416 VESSDFPIRN
+416 VENSDFPIKN
-426 RPIYLMNVAWLNAKT
+426 RPIYLMNVAWLNART
-441 MNEALPNIVKVL
+441 MSESLPSIVKVL
-453 DNLLTV
+453 DNLLSV

-482 SKGNLSR
+482 SKENLSR

-497 DRSEMILKHT
+497 DRNEMILKHT
-507 QSPKPTVLISP
+507 QSTKPTVLISP

-530 SRFQIIVKVPYPDLT
+530 SRFQVIVKVPYPDLT

-578 SEDYANTYI
+578 ADDYANTYI
-587 LDSSVSYLLKN
+587 LDSSVSFLLKN
-598 GRDMVPKWFSE
+598 GKEMIPKWFSE

>member
-1 MSIQSFFPFE
+1 MSIRSFFPLDYV
-11 SIRPKQAK
+11 RPNQDK
-19 VLEEIDQALKS
+19 VLDDLDQALKS
-30 RYKFIF
+30 DYKFIF

-90 IIKEDMGISENCE
+90 IVKEDMGIRESCE

-109 DDNFDCIYKTRM
+109 DDDFDCLYKTRM
-121 SDYDVKAEGT
+121 SDYDVKSEGT
-131 IYENIEI
+131 IYENVDI
-138 NKYALKKYHDKAKE
+138 NKFALKKYYDKAKE
-152 HSQLIRIEWK
+152 HSQLVKIEWQ
-162 PCLYYHQK
+162 PCHYYHQK
-170 WVSIKSSHTIYNYKY
+170 WISIKSSHTIYNYKY

-207 HTLESELS
+207 HTLESEVS
-215 SFKNII
+215 SFKNIV
-221 FSKESLARFFPR
+221 FSKESLIRFFPK
-233 IKFPDNK
+233 INLPDNK
-240 QTDIE
+240 QTDVE
-245 TWIAF
+245 TWIDF
-250 CTTLRD
+250 CAGLKE
-256 QFSRYIERA
+256 QFTSYVEKS
-265 ANILGDGG
+265 ANILG
-273 SSGSRLVSSNSG
+273 SGD
-285 GSNSYGGKSI
+285 
-295 NNNSK
+295 NN
-300 SSRYGSNNLKEQ
+300 Q
-312 EEEEGDIYVSEKNL
+312 DMHISEKNL
-326 IDALNYEKTLTSFL
+326 IDAINYEKNLLTFL
-340 EDLKLHKDN
+340 EDLCINKEN
-349 WLVTNITRNEIDN
+349 WLVTNITKNEIDN
-362 TISRIKLEPLVVS
+362 KLSRIKLEPLVVS
-375 NYFEDIFDKGETS
+375 SYFTDIFDKGSVS

-402 KAVGLKDDDVKFIR
+402 KAVGLKNDDVKFIR
-416 VESSDFPIRN
+416 IENSDFPIKN
-426 RPIYLMNVAWLNAKT
+426 RPIYLMNVAWLNART
-441 MNEALPNIVKVL
+441 MTESLPNIVKVL
-453 DNLLTV
+453 DNLLSV

-482 SKGNLSR
+482 SKENLSR

-497 DRSEMILKHT
+497 DRNEMILKHT
-507 QSPKPTVLISP
+507 QSTKPTVLISP

-530 SRFQIIVKVPYPDLT
+530 SRFQVIVKVPYPDLT
-545 DKKISVLKQRNPK
+545 DKKVSVLKQRNPK

-578 SEDYANTYI
+578 ADDYANTYI
-587 LDSSVSYLLKN
+587 LDSSVSFLLKN
-598 GRDMVPKWFSE
+598 GKEMIPKWFSE

>member
-1 MSIQSFFPFE
+1 MSIRSFFPLDYV
-11 SIRPKQAK
+11 RPNQDK
-19 VLEEIDQALKS
+19 VLDELDQALKS
-30 RYKFIF
+30 DYKFIF

-90 IIKEDMGISENCE
+90 IVKEDMGIRESCE

-109 DDNFDCIYKTRM
+109 DDDFDCIYKTRM
-121 SDYDVKAEGT
+121 SDYDVKSEGT
-131 IYENIEI
+131 IYENVDI
-138 NKYALKKYHDKAKE
+138 NKYALKKYYDKAKE
-152 HSQLIRIEWK
+152 HSQLVKIEWQ
-162 PCLYYHQK
+162 PCHYYHQK
-170 WVSIKSSHTIYNYKY
+170 WISIKSSHTIYNYKY

-207 HTLESELS
+207 HTLESEVS

-221 FSKESLARFFPR
+221 FSKESLIRFFPK
-233 IKFPDNK
+233 INLPDNK
-240 QTDIE
+240 QTDVE
-245 TWIAF
+245 TWIDF
-250 CTTLRD
+250 CAGLKE
-256 QFSRYIERA
+256 QFTSYVEKS
-265 ANILGDGG
+265 ANILG
-273 SSGSRLVSSNSG
+273 SG
-285 GSNSYGGKSI
+285 GNS
-295 NNNSK
+295 
-300 SSRYGSNNLKEQ
+300 E
-312 EEEEGDIYVSEKNL
+312 DIHVSEKNL
-326 IDALNYEKTLTSFL
+326 IDAINYEKNLFTFL
-340 EDLKLHKDN
+340 EDLRINKEN
-349 WLVTNITRNEIDN
+349 WLVTNITKNEIDN
-362 TISRIKLEPLVVS
+362 KPSRIKLEPLVVS
-375 NYFEDIFDKGETS
+375 SYFTDIFDKGSIS

-402 KAVGLKDDDVKFIR
+402 KAVGLKNEDVKFIR
-416 VESSDFPIRN
+416 VENSDFPIKN
-426 RPIYLMNVAWLNAKT
+426 RPIYLMNVAWLNART
-441 MNEALPNIVKVL
+441 MSESLPNIVKVL
-453 DNLLTV
+453 DNLLSV

-482 SKGNLSR
+482 SKENLSR

-497 DRSEMILKHT
+497 DRNEMILKHT
-507 QSPKPTVLISP
+507 QSTKPTVLISP

-530 SRFQIIVKVPYPDLT
+530 SRFQVIVKVPYPDLT

-578 SEDYANTYI
+578 ADDYANTYI
-587 LDSSVSYLLKN
+587 LDSSVSFLLKN
-598 GRDMVPKWFSE
+598 GKEMIPKWFSE